1 MPGSVYK
8 WSLNLATAGC
18 LVLLYLI
25 FTGNRLPT
33 LSSLASIPDSQWQN
47 IKTVFVSIFL
57 EALPFIL
64 LGVLVSSALHLFVPE
79 DAIRRWIPRNP
90 LLGVAIACLLGI
102 VLPVCECGMIPI
114 VRRLIRKGMPVPV
127 GIAYVLAAPVINPVT
142 YAATAMAF
150 PSDPSIAVYR
160 MVLAF
165 ATAFAVGLVLHRTVK
180 RNPLRRDN
188 GHVHGHGH
196 AHEHVH
202 RHGHEHEHHRHGNGH
217 GPAHHDHDHS
227 GPGRGNRLLSVF
239 SHAADEFFEMGKFLM
254 LGALLTALIQ
264 TFVSRAELVS
274 LSGGTFGAH
283 VLMMGFAY
291 AISLCSTSD
300 AFIASSFTG
309 AFPKGALLAF
319 LVFGPMID
327 FKNTLMM
334 LSVFRARFVANL
346 IVLVAV
352 VVLIASLAAGRL
364 IGQP

>member
-25 FTGNRLPT
+25 FSGHRLT
-33 LSSLASIPDSQWQN
+33 ELAALANIPGSQWQN

-79 DAIRRWIPRNP
+79 DAIRRWIPRNRI
-90 LLGVAIACLLGI
+90 LGVTIACLLGI

-114 VRRLIRKGMPVPV
+114 VRRLIRKGMPIPV

-150 PSDPSIAVYR
+150 PSDPRIAVYR
-160 MVLAF
+160 LILAF
-165 ATAFAVGLVLHRTVK
+165 IAAFCAGLVLHWTLK
-180 RNPLRRDN
+180 GNPLRPEK
-188 GHVHGHGH
+188 GHSHRHEHNHGHGH
-196 AHEHVH
+196 AHLHT
-202 RHGHEHEHHRHGNGH
+202 RDR
-217 GPAHHDHDHS
+217 S
-227 GPGRGNRLLSVF
+227 GAVRGGRFLSVF
-239 SHAADEFFEMGKFLM
+239 GHAADEFFEMGKFLL
-254 LGALLTALIQ
+254 LGALLTALVQ

-300 AFIASSFTG
+300 AFVASSFAG
-309 AFPKGALLAF
+309 VFPKGALLAF

-334 LSVFRARFVANL
+334 LTVFRARFVANL
-346 IVLVAV
+346 TVLVAV

-364 IGQP
+364 IG